1 MEFVPITDHA
11 ELNQKNI
18 PFTRTHAMAIV
29 RREESICLS
38 TPLKRLSI
46 GFGPMLEKTE
56 SPDIIFHKFPWAPS
70 GDDGS
75 KLIRTYSRQR
85 YGIDAQLVDE
95 LIFMRRREWNQ
106 T

>member
-1 MEFVPITDHA
+1 MPLLAAHFPEMEFVPIMDHP
-11 ELNQKNI
+11 ELNQKNV
-18 PFTRTHAMAIV
+18 PFTRSHAMAIV

-75 KLIRTYSRQR
+75 KLIRTLMAL
-85 YGIDAQLVDE
+85 IDPHSDHYP
-95 LIFMRRREWNQ
+95 I
-106 T
+106 